1 MDGLL
6 VWLVV
11 GLVAGVLASFIM
23 GGIGF
28 GIVRRIPVLTVLALL
43 LVVPGCDAVEN
54 VRSRFGTTDTL
65 TVDMAGTGLMLGL
78 QSSGM
83 LRAGQ
88 EGVLRVSVTNRSDT
102 IARDI
107 RLELVVPEW
116 IEPMT
121 PRPGEREV
129 TMAAL
134 DDGRTRFAYSM
145 ADTPIEPGLTE
156 HVDQR
161 FRVAGAGMDSV
172 PAYRSRI
179 VQARLLDVHGEPLAE
194 VESEIV
200 IDRVVSAGVTG
211 SGAAGRDEIGSARIG
226 MSASALSRIQPPARD
241 TTWTEAG
248 VRQEG
253 AWVAVPGG
261 GRVLAVLSGDSVT
274 RLEVHDTTVRTPE
287 RLGVGSRLEQL
298 KSAYGDAC
306 ADLAGGAVV
315 VSFAAA
321 PGARFALD
329 APASSDAAQLR
340 DDPGQLPE
348 DARVT
353 RWWLQGGAERC
364 PP

>member
-1 MDGLL
+1 MSGR
-6 VWLVV
+6 
-11 GLVAGVLASFIM
+11 
-23 GGIGF
+23 
-28 GIVRRIPVLTVLALL
+28 RRIPVLTVVALL
-43 LVVPGCDAVEN
+43 LVVPGCDEMDTL
-54 VRSRFGTTDTL
+54 RSRFGTTDTL
-65 TVDMAGTGLMLGL
+65 TVDMAGTGLMLSL

-102 IARDI
+102 IVSDI

-134 DDGRTRFAYSM
+134 EDGRTRFAYTM
-145 ADTPIEPGLTE
+145 AETPIDPGQTE

-161 FRVAGAGMDSV
+161 IRSAGAGMDTV

-179 VQARLLDVHGEPLAE
+179 VQARLLDAHGEPLAE

-200 IDRVVSAGVTG
+200 IDRAATG
-211 SGAAGRDEIGSARIG
+211 DGPVSGAAGRNEIGPARIG
-226 MSASALSRIQPPARD
+226 MSASAVSRMDPPARD

-253 AWVAVPGG
+253 AWVTVPGG
-261 GRVLAVLSGDSVT
+261 GRVLAVLNGDTVT
-274 RLEVHDTTVRTPE
+274 RLEVHDGTPQTPE
-287 RLGVGSRLEQL
+287 RLGVGSRLQQL

-306 ADLAGGAVV
+306 AELVGSTVV
-315 VSFAAA
+315 VSFTGA
-321 PGARFALD
+321 PGTRFALD
-329 APASSDAAQLR
+329 ARTSADAAELR
-340 DDPGQLPE
+340 DDPGQLPDE
-348 DARVT
+348 ARVT
-353 RWWLQGGAERC
+353 RWWLERDAEPC
-364 PP
+364 TP